1 MSAPPK
7 INTKNFETILQ
18 EIRKLVPFY
27 TPEWIV
33 SDHKDSGSA
42 LLKIFAHL
50 YTGTL
55 QQLNLVPEKNFIA
68 FLDMLGVKLLP
79 AAQARAPVTFKLSD
93 GAIATVLI
101 PAKTQVAAQAAEG
114 DDSII
119 FETERNIVTT
129 PAKLVDAYSVNNKE
143 DSIFPAPP
151 NFLTV
156 EKRTAFFARLVL
168 DAQKNKTSLFLDNT
182 SEINAGDILKIGEAN
197 IPSGF
202 EYVEVDEVS
211 GKKVTIKTRITTNYY
226 TDTLVEKIIIF
237 DLFAG
242 INKQEHILYLGHQD
256 IFNITA
262 SVRITLEVPNSQINI
277 LGSNLIKWQYCGGGQ
292 ENTPLEWRDFD
303 FRFESNNLILDKDN
317 NDEIQEIEINGIK
330 NRWIRCIVNGLSESK
345 LPPINDLQQVEINS
359 IKVTATPLA
368 KDETTP
374 GLSPDMAFY
383 NDVPIDISQDFY
395 PVGKQPRLWDS
406 FYFASQEAFSKKSV
420 PLTLQFKIIP
430 AEEDFSAE
438 IKDPILSWEYW
449 HGTGWNILT
458 FAGEPDKT
466 ILNLTKQDGEIAA
479 ITFTCPEDIKP
490 TLVNGQQQYWLR
502 VRLVN
507 GVYGREVIS
516 ESISEYRFNPPHLE
530 NFQISYAPSASAL
543 EYCLIFN
550 NLQYQDKTEESQ
562 KALNFQPF
570 QALNDQHNSLYLG
583 FDAPPLKGPI
593 SIFFS
598 LEIQAYTEANMPRIN
613 WEYYRRQNGKGE
625 WARLEVADGTNN
637 LTQSGTV
644 EFFGSADFAQTLR
657 FGKSLYWIRA
667 VDINDKFQP
676 QEKGLKYTQLTG
688 FAPAPKIKGIY
699 LNTTWVSQTKR
710 IQNEILGSSNGK
722 AEQTFQLFKSPAIA
736 EDIWVNEL
744 SALSADERKDLL
756 SKFTVNEV
764 KDNGGNTRQ
773 FWIKWEPR
781 EDLLESTSSDRHYEI
796 DHAFGIIKFG
806 NGAEGAIPPIGTDNI
821 RANYQVGG
829 GEQGNV
835 GSFEITSLTSSIAFV
850 DSVTNPEA
858 AEGGSDSELL
868 EQALKR
874 GPQMLKHR
882 NRAVTKG
889 DFEWLT
895 RQASRSI
902 ALVQC
907 LPNFDDE
914 KNRQSGWVTVII
926 IPKSSEAQPQPSL
939 QLKQTVEKY
948 LQNYAANVVTSPKH
962 LHVCGPIYMEI
973 GIQTTL
979 FTAEV
984 DAVPFV
990 DQMAMQKLNAFLH
1003 PLTGGYSNQGWK
1015 FGCLPCLSDF
1025 YTLLGSIP
1033 SLDRVHYLSMTVTN
1047 TNTNRI
1053 WQITADS
1060 SLEVPIV
1067 PYALVCS
1074 GKHVIDIKADI
1085 NSEVTVN

>member
-1 MSAPPK
+1 MSIPPK
-7 INTKNFETILQ
+7 IDTENFETILQ
-18 EIRKLVPFY
+18 KIRKLVPFY

-33 SDHKDSGSA
+33 SDNKDSGSA

-79 AAQARAPVTFKLSD
+79 AAQARAPVTFTLSN

-101 PAKTQVAAQAAEG
+101 PAKTQVAAQATEG
-114 DDSII
+114 GDSIV
-119 FETERNIVTT
+119 FETERNILTT

-143 DSIFPAPP
+143 DSIFAAPP
-151 NFLTV
+151 NFLTL
-156 EKRTAFFARLVL
+156 EKRTSFFARLVF
-168 DAQKNKTSLFLDNT
+168 DAQQNKTSLFLNNT
-182 SEINAGDILKIGEAN
+182 SKIKVGDILKIGEAN
-197 IPSGF
+197 ILSGF

-211 GKKVTIKTRITTNYY
+211 GQKVTLKNRLTTSYY

-242 INKQEHILYLGHQD
+242 INKQENILYLGHQD

-262 SVRITLEVPNSQINI
+262 SVRITLELPDSQIN
-277 LGSNLIKWQYCGGGQ
+277 LLDSNLIKWQYWGGGQ
-292 ENTPLEWRDFD
+292 ENQPLEWHDFD
-303 FRFESNNLILDKDN
+303 EFRFESNNLILDKKN
-317 NDEIQEIEINGIK
+317 NDEIPETEINEIK
-330 NRWIRCIVNGLSESK
+330 SRWIRCIILSESK
-345 LPPINDLQQVEINS
+345 LAPINNLQKVQINS

-368 KDETTP
+368 KDEITS
-374 GLSPDMAFY
+374 GLSLDMAFY

-395 PVGKQPRLWDS
+395 PFSKQPRLSDS
-406 FYFASQEAFSKKSV
+406 FYFASQEAFSKKGV
-420 PLTLQFKIIP
+420 TLTLQFKILR
-430 AEEDFSAE
+430 AEEDFSTE

-458 FAGEPDKT
+458 FVGEPDKT

-479 ITFTCPEDIKP
+479 ITFTCPKDIKP
-490 TLVNGQQQYWLR
+490 TLVNGQQKYWLR
-502 VRLVN
+502 VRLIN
-507 GVYGREVIS
+507 GVYGREVAS

-530 NFQISYAPSASAL
+530 NFKISYAPSASPL
-543 EYCLIFN
+543 EYCFIFN

-562 KALNFQPF
+562 KGLNFKPF
-570 QALNDQHNSLYLG
+570 QALNDENKSLYLG

-598 LEIQAYTEANMPRIN
+598 LEIQAYTEAKMPRIN
-613 WEYYRRQNGKGE
+613 WEYYRQQNGRGE
-625 WARLEVADGTNN
+625 WARLEVGDGTNN
-637 LTQSGTV
+637 LTQSGTI
-644 EFFGSADFAQTLR
+644 EFFGSADFAQTLD

-676 QEKGLKYTQLTG
+676 QERIINEAQRNS

-699 LNTTWVSQTKR
+699 LNTTWVSQTER
-710 IQNEILGSSNGK
+710 IQNEILGSSDGK
-722 AEQTFQLFKSPAIA
+722 AEQTFKLIKSPAIA
-736 EDIWVNEL
+736 EEIWVNEL
-744 SALSADERKDLL
+744 SALSADDRKEL
-756 SKFTVNEV
+756 SGKLSVNEV
-764 KDNGGNTRQ
+764 KDNAGNTRA
-773 FWIKWEPR
+773 FWIKWNPR
-781 EDLLESTSSDRHYEI
+781 DDLLESTSSDRHYEI
-796 DHAFGIIKFG
+796 DRAFGIIKFG
-806 NGAEGAIPPIGTDNI
+806 NGAEGAVPPIGTDNI

-889 DFEWLT
+889 DFECLT
-895 RQASRSI
+895 SQASRSI
-902 ALVQC
+902 ARVHC
-907 LPNFDDE
+907 LPNFDDQ
-914 KNRQSGWVTVII
+914 KNKQPGWVTVII
-926 IPKSSEAQPQPSL
+926 VPKSSEAQPQPSL

-948 LQNYAANVVTSPKH
+948 LQNHAANVVTSPKH
-962 LHVCGPIYMEI
+962 LHVCGPIYIQI

-979 FTAEV
+979 FAAEV
-984 DAVPFV
+984 DAIPFV
-990 DQMAMQKLNAFLH
+990 EQMAMQKLNAFLH
-1003 PLTGGYSNQGWK
+1003 PLTGGYSNQGWQ
-1015 FGCLPCLSDF
+1015 FGRLPCLSDF
-1025 YTLLGSIP
+1025 YALLGSIP
-1033 SLDRVHYLSMTVTN
+1033 SLYRVHYLSMTVIN

-1053 WQITADS
+1053 WQITPDS

-1074 GKHVIDIKADI
+1074 GKHVIDVKADI
-1085 NSEVTVN
+1085 NSEVAVS